1 MDLVGIESNPV
12 PNGAISGSIVTS
24 DRVNLR
30 FARWRPTS
38 RRVQGTVCLFQGR
51 AEQIER
57 YFEVIGDLRRRG
69 FAIATLDWRGQGGSD
84 RRLRNRRKGHVD
96 SFSEYD
102 RDLDAFMQSVVLPDC
117 PPPHFAL
124 AHSTG
129 ALICLRAARA
139 NRARFARMVLTSP
152 LAGLGEIG
160 MPQARACR
168 FAAILTALGFGEL
181 DAPRNKG
188 KSIENQPFEGN
199 PFTSDPLRY
208 ARNVEIVRNAPQ
220 LAIGSPTI
228 GWVYAACRAIR
239 EAADPDFGPSIKI
252 PVLSVAAAL
261 DKVVSVSAIETLVS
275 ELRAGAQVV
284 ISGAQHELMMERDA
298 FREQFWAAFDAFV
311 PGSRTGDGAA
321 QSAI

>member
-12 PNGAISGSIVTS
+12 PNGAISGSILTS

-30 FARWRPTS
+30 FARWRPTT
-38 RRVQGTVCLFQGR
+38 RRLQGTVCLFQGR
-51 AEQIER
+51 AEQIEK
-57 YFEVIGDLRRRG
+57 YFEIIGDLRRRG

-102 RDLDAFMQSVVLPDC
+102 RDLDAFMQNVVLPDC
-117 PPPHFAL
+117 PPPHYAL

-129 ALICLRAARA
+129 ALVCLRAARS

-152 LAGLGEIG
+152 LAGLGQIG
-160 MPQARACR
+160 MPQPRACR
-168 FAAILTALGFGEL
+168 FAAVLTALGFGEL
-181 DAPRNKG
+181 YAPRNKG
-188 KSIENQPFEGN
+188 KAIEDQPFEGN
-199 PFTSDPLRY
+199 LLTSDPLRY
-208 ARNVEIVRNAPQ
+208 ARNVEIVKHAPQ

-239 EAADPDFGPSIKI
+239 EAADPDFGPSVNI

-261 DKVVSVSAIETLVS
+261 DKVVSVSAIETLVN

-284 ISGAQHELMMERDA
+284 ISGARHELMMERDA

-311 PGSRTGDGAA
+311 PGSRSGDGAT
-321 QSAI
+321 

>member
-12 PNGAISGSIVTS
+12 PNGAISGSILTG

-30 FARWRPTS
+30 FARWRPTT

-51 AEQIER
+51 AEQIEK
-57 YFEVIGDLRRRG
+57 YFEIIGDIRRRG

-102 RDLDAFMQSVVLPDC
+102 RDLDAFMQNVVLPDC
-117 PPPHFAL
+117 PPPHYAL

-129 ALICLRAARA
+129 ALICLRAARS

-152 LAGLGEIG
+152 LAGLGQIG
-160 MPQARACR
+160 MPQPRACR
-168 FAAILTALGFGEL
+168 YAAILTALGFGEL
-181 DAPRNKG
+181 YAPRNKG
-188 KSIENQPFEGN
+188 KAIEDQPFEGN
-199 PFTSDPLRY
+199 PLTSDPLRY
-208 ARNVEIVRNAPQ
+208 ARNVEIVTHAPQ

-239 EAADPDFGPSIKI
+239 EAADPEFGPSIKI
-252 PVLSVAAAL
+252 PVLSVAGAL
-261 DKVVSVSAIETLVS
+261 DKVVSVSAIETLVA

-298 FREQFWAAFDAFV
+298 VREQFWAAFDAFI
-311 PGSRTGDGAA
+311 PGSQTGD
-321 QSAI
+321 SAT